1 MRSAVITEA
10 ALRELICEALD
21 SSSNSHLDPQLPVRI
36 NPVVD
41 PSAAETDPGNSS
53 FLPKN
58 KAELLSALRVM
69 CDVEDDEDVPVI
81 YIAVKDAIEK
91 QEGDMKKVDVAE
103 SVRQAVKKALKDM
116 SLVNENAQSVEE
128 KKLRAQIRK
137 TLKEISY
144 EKQREKGDAVWA
156 SLSPVDTAKNPLP
169 PVKKIPAGTSGKSGS
184 LEDQKAKYE
193 KNVSQLQQKFG
204 DLDLKDNEELQ
215 TATMFFAESFKDLN
229 FDEAAEAYALA
240 FNEAKETY
248 EEEGVPFTGPG
259 SIAAIL
265 TGKLF
270 KDLFEAYSSFDFE
283 EYVTKLGDRAR
294 KVISENLE
302 KKKKNVENEKRG
314 YAASDVTYSTLDET
328 AKELDLSIA
337 MIKKIESRALGVL
350 TLGLKA
356 GESLNV

>member
-1 MRSAVITEA
+1 MRPAIITES
-10 ALRELICEALD
+10 ALRELIREAMD
-21 SSSNSHLDPQLPVRI
+21 SSNNSHLDPKLPVRI
-36 NPVVD
+36 SPVVD
-41 PSAAETDPGNSS
+41 PSAAETDPSNTN
-53 FLPKN
+53 FVPQN

-69 CDVEDDEDVPVI
+69 CDVDDDNNIPAI
-81 YIAVKDAIEK
+81 YVAVKDAIED
-91 QEGDMKKVDVAE
+91 QEEDMKKVNA
-103 SVRQAVKKALKDM
+103 M
-116 SLVNENAQSVEE
+116 SEE
-128 KKLRAQIRK
+128 KNLESKIRDHVRNI
-137 TLKEISY
+137 LKEISY
-144 EKQREKGDAVWA
+144 EKQREKGEAVWA
-156 SLSPVDTAKNPLP
+156 SLPQVDTAKNPLP
-169 PVKKIPAGTSGKSGS
+169 PVKKIPSGVSGKSGS
-184 LEDQKAKYE
+184 VEDQKAKYE

-204 DLDLKDNEELQ
+204 ELDLKDNEELH
-215 TATMFFAESFKDLN
+215 TATMFFAEGFKDLN
-229 FDEAAEAYALA
+229 FDEAAEAYVLA

-248 EEEGVPFTGPG
+248 EEEGVTFSSQG
-259 SIAAIL
+259 SLSAIL

-294 KVISENLE
+294 KVIAESLE

-328 AKELDLSIA
+328 AKELELSIA